1 MITKIFKKT
10 EISSTYILVDLDNF
24 IFNGVYWTILC
35 SQTFHVN
42 CQPQHRPKKDEPLR
56 PLKIYRDTIGYYIT
70 RYPWG
75 KYYLPIKQILQEKNI
90 KI

>member
-1 MITKIFKKT
+1 MITKIFLKGR
-10 EISSTYILVDLDNF
+10 ISTTYILVDLDNF

-35 SQTFHVN
+35 SKTFHVN

-70 RYPWG
+70 RYPYG